1 MMTVI
6 RTTFVV
12 LLCSLIASAS
22 ASAGPTLLFDPAN
35 GKVLYA
41 EDADDQWH
49 PASLTKIM
57 TAYIVFEALKAGTIK
72 LDGMITTSEAAHA
85 QPPSKVGLPVG
96 GQMSVELGLQALIV
110 KSANDVA
117 VMLAEAVG
125 GSEQAFVDRMNA
137 TAKRLGMERT
147 YFVNPHGLPAPEQVT
162 TARDLARLSMAVM
175 RDFPEH
181 RERWA
186 SSDMRIGKQRLVTHN
201 GLLTRYEGADGLKT
215 GFICDSGFNV
225 VASATRDGR
234 QLMAVVLGESSG
246 HERSLRA
253 ASLLDHGFMNYGWKV
268 LFNSPTLDAMPV
280 QRDARSVISV
290 RSSVTSW
297 GCNPRARVARKKSK
311 EVGKSP
317 TKKPAVVK
325 SGTTTASPAA
335 GATQSPAR
343 KSAATAEAR
352 STAKT
357 Q

>member
-12 LLCSLIASAS
+12 LLCNLIASAS

-35 GKVLYA
+35 GKVFYA

-96 GQMSVELGLQALIV
+96 GQMSVELGLQALII

-147 YFVNPHGLPAPEQVT
+147 YFVNPHGLPASEQVT

-246 HERSLRA
+246 HERSIRA

-268 LFNSPTLDAMPV
+268 LFNSPTQDAMPI
-280 QRDARSVISV
+280 QHDARSVVSV

-311 EVGKSP
+311 EAGKSP
-317 TKKPAVVK
+317 AKKAAVGK
-325 SGTTTASPAA
+325 SGTTTASPA
-335 GATQSPAR
+335 PAR